1 MVFLPGKTIQGET
14 YILKLMKK
22 FFCIFLFCFAALTSK
37 CQFID
42 TLQSAIERNGS
53 FSFCFNTRSSYISN
67 YDANIF
73 GYMVGVCFGKK
84 FTIGG
89 GINSLSSTIY
99 QTSYVG
105 GDTLKGKLNF
115 FFFSYFV
122 EYIITLSK
130 HWRIDIPISIGIGNA
145 SLQYTENKQVTTQDN
160 RTIIPLEPQVELD
173 YNFNKYVGLYTQV
186 GYRYMLVNNNLLS
199 YNFNSVTYS
208 VGVLIYPLEI
218 YAGLFPRTKL
228 AKMIED

>member
-1 MVFLPGKTIQGET
+1 
-14 YILKLMKK
+14 MKK
-22 FFCIFLFCFAALTSK
+22 IICISLFCSLAITSK

-42 TLQSAIERNGS
+42 TLQAAIDRHGS
-53 FSFCFNTRSSYISN
+53 FSFCFNTRSSFIGN

-89 GINSLSSTIY
+89 GINTLSSTIY
-99 QTSYVG
+99 HTKYENN
-105 GDTLKGKLNF
+105 DTLKGKLNF
-115 FFFSYFV
+115 TYFSYFV
-122 EYIITLSK
+122 EYILTLSK
-130 HWRIDIPISIGIGNA
+130 HWRIDIPVSIGIGNA
-145 SLQYTENKQVTTQDN
+145 SIQYTNGKSTITENNK
-160 RTIIPLEPQVELD
+160 TIVPLEPQVEVD
-173 YNFNKYVGLYTQV
+173 YNFNRYVGLYTQV
-186 GYRYMLVNNNLLS
+186 GYRYMLVHNRLLT

-228 AKMIED
+228 ARMIEDN